1 MPPMD
6 ALIIIGAPRSGTNM
20 LRNLTCTLPG
30 CGTWPCDEINFIWR
44 HGNVD
49 YPSDSIPPGL
59 ATVRVRNFI
68 RSRFAKIAR
77 QRRLTTVVEKT
88 CANSLR
94 VPFVD
99 RIVPEAKYIFIVRNG
114 VDAVAS
120 AAKRWRASVDLSYT
134 LQKARFVPWADV
146 PRYALRFLGNRL
158 FRVVSSQG
166 RLAQWGPRLDGM
178 DALLRKYTLEEVCA
192 FQWRECVLRS
202 EEALSQVGA
211 DRVLRV
217 RYEQVVA
224 DPLDFLRRAAAFLDR
239 RDWTPEPGSHSWV
252 SGERARGAADSMPV
266 EARERVQRVLEGL
279 GPHA

>member
-1 MPPMD
+1 MRAMD

-20 LRNLTCTLPG
+20 LRDLICTLPG

-49 YPSDSIPPGL
+49 YPSDAIPPQL
-59 ATVRVRNFI
+59 ATGRVRSFI

-77 QRRLTTVVEKT
+77 GYGLTTVVEKT

-99 RIVPEAKYIFIVRNG
+99 SIVPEAKYIFLVRNG

-120 AAKRWRASVDLSYT
+120 AVKRWRAGLDLSYT
-134 LQKARFVPWADV
+134 LRKARFVPWTDV

-158 FRVVSSQG
+158 FRAVSSER

-202 EEALSQVGA
+202 EEALSRIPP
-211 DRVLRV
+211 DRVLRA

-224 DPLDFLRRAAAFLDR
+224 DPVDFLRRTAAFVDR

-252 SGERARGAADSMPV
+252 SGERARGTADSMPID
-266 EARERVQRVLEGL
+266 ARERVQRVLEGL
-279 GPHA
+279 EPHA